1 MTEEYVLI
9 THNIRHLLYEQ
20 IACTDFDGHWDYAPF
35 MEFDRSGNR
44 VWTNIMSG
52 DWATKQA
59 VRVLYVCVCLHL
71 NRIVERNL

>member
-1 MTEEYVLI
+1 VLV
-9 THNIRHLLYEQ
+9 TRNICHLLYEQ

-35 MEFDRSGNR
+35 MEFDHAGNR

-59 VRVLYVCVCLHL
+59 VRVFIYICVS
-71 NRIVERNL
+71 ISTDQ